1 MSMHPT
7 SSRASY
13 VRAVGLFGVCAG
25 FCVSAPALAAGPIGS
40 AASINQSVT
49 GALGGR
55 PSLVSVGDQVRLHET
70 VRTDASGQ
78 ARLVLVDDTEVA
90 VLSGSTITVDRYAPG
105 SKVVSAPDGTF
116 QIHTGN
122 GSPGELHVNTS
133 AGTLTPQGTQFWFD
147 VRGGRIRL
155 DVQEGAVRFCPR
167 GKGPASCVVST
178 PGHDVIGS
186 AGAPAQ
192 VLGIAEPPPGAPTN
206 TRPVYYGGNN
216 YYNNNTPN
224 TTYTSN
230 PHDCGSGGYHGGY
243 RDRSCPGVTG
253 GLNNRGWNNSGGNN
267 NGSNN
272 GGGKTGVIYGGGNDG
287 KYPKATGGYPY
298 RVAGRSGYPGFQFRR
313 APGFHMGGFGGFH

>member
-13 VRAVGLFGVCAG
+13 TRAVGLFGVCAG

-90 VLSGSTITVDRYAPG
+90 VLSGSTMTVERYAPG

-122 GSPGELHVNTS
+122 GSPGELHFNTS
-133 AGTLTPQGTQFWFD
+133 AGTLTPQGTRFWFD
-147 VRGGRIRL
+147 VRGGHIRL

-167 GKGPASCVVST
+167 GKGPAYCVVST
-178 PGHDVIGS
+178 PGHDVIG
-186 AGAPAQ
+186 AAPARQ
-192 VLGIAEPPPGAPTN
+192 RKSWAW
-206 TRPVYYGGNN
+206 
-216 YYNNNTPN
+216 
-224 TTYTSN
+224 S
-230 PHDCGSGGYHGGY
+230 
-243 RDRSCPGVTG
+243 DRLRVRRHTLHRSIMATI
-253 GLNNRGWNNSGGNN
+253 
-267 NGSNN
+267 
-272 GGGKTGVIYGGGNDG
+272 TVI
-287 KYPKATGGYPY
+287 PIPLVRMA
-298 RVAGRSGYPGFQFRR
+298 AGRSGMR
-313 APGFHMGGFGGFH
+313 ATHVREALPAAGKTTAGTTGVGNPAA

>member
-13 VRAVGLFGVCAG
+13 ARAVGLFGVCAG

-40 AASINQSVT
+40 AASS
-49 GALGGR
+49 
-55 PSLVSVGDQVRLHET
+55 
-70 VRTDASGQ
+70 
-78 ARLVLVDDTEVA
+78 DDTEVA
-90 VLSGSTITVDRYAPG
+90 VLSASTMTVERYAPG

-133 AGTLTPQGTQFWFD
+133 AGTLTPQGTRFWFD

-192 VLGIAEPPPGAPTN
+192 VLGMAEPPPGVPTY

-216 YYNNNTPN
+216 NYNNNTVY

-230 PHDCGSGGYHGGY
+230 PHDCGSRGYGG
-243 RDRSCPGVTG
+243 RSCPGGVTG
-253 GLNNRGWNNSGGNN
+253 RGNNSGWNNSGGNN
-267 NGSNN
+267 NGSND
-272 GGGKTGVIYGGGNDG
+272 GGAKTGVTYGGGNDG
-287 KYPKATGGYPY
+287 KNPKATATDGYPR
-298 RVAGRSGYPGFQFRR
+298 RVAARSGYPGFQFRR

>member
-13 VRAVGLFGVCAG
+13 TRAVGLFGVCAG

-55 PSLVSVGDQVRLHET
+55 PSLVSAGDPVRLHET
-70 VRTDASGQ
+70 MRTDASGQ
-78 ARLVLVDDTEVA
+78 ARLVLSDDTEVA
-90 VLSGSTITVDRYAPG
+90 VLSASTMTVERYAPG

-122 GSPGELHVNTS
+122 GSPGELRVDTS
-133 AGTLTPQGTQFWFD
+133 AGTLTPQGTRFWFD
-147 VRGGRIRL
+147 VRGGHIKL

-167 GKGPASCVVST
+167 GKGPAYCVVST

-192 VLGIAEPPPGAPTN
+192 VQGMVEPPPGAPTN

-230 PHDCGSGGYHGGY
+230 PRDCGSHGHGG
-243 RDRSCPGVTG
+243 RSCPGVTG
-253 GLNNRGWNNSGGNN
+253 GGNNSGWNNS
-267 NGSNN
+267 
-272 GGGKTGVIYGGGNDG
+272 GGNDG
-287 KYPKATGGYPY
+287 KYPKPTGGYPY
-298 RVAGRSGYPGFQFRR
+298 RVAGRTGYPGFQFRR